1 MAGMKFEY
9 DESGSTFFY
18 FLTSF
23 LGLVLLPCTYYFW
36 PESAKEDERE
46 EEYCE
51 VFQRKTARLKKPERW
66 KGLRKNTQR
75 TLLLAG
81 WVLMALLVYKL
92 QQFDYEYANFDPY
105 DILGVGL
112 GSSKAEIKKA
122 YHKQSLIYHPD
133 KPTGDE
139 RKFMRL
145 NKAYLALT
153 DDDARRNF
161 ERYGHPDG
169 PGAMHFGIALPSW
182 IVEKEN
188 SLWVLGLY
196 GLVFMIALPTVVAIW
211 WYRSSKFSNDQV
223 LLDTTQLYYYFF
235 HKTPHMVF
243 RRALM
248 VLAASLE
255 FEKGHNPE
263 IVERPTDNIELPQLI
278 KQLPNLGEKNKE
290 RPLCFAYSIK
300 ARSLLHAHLS
310 RMRLPEITLDQDRLY
325 IVKCCPILIQE
336 MVTCVSQL
344 IMLAHAG
351 RISRLPSLDTIEAC
365 MKLSPHIVQALWD
378 CKNPMMQ
385 LPHVNDDTLRHFITK
400 RRPIKSV
407 EQLLTLSATEQ
418 HQMLRY
424 LTEEEVNEVMIVAK
438 RMPKIDM
445 DVNYEVVD
453 DDDSVVF
460 TAGAIV
466 TVTVN
471 LRRRAMGEV
480 YEQAI
485 LAAANAKAEGG
496 DMEADGT
503 STTTTKK
510 TVGWKPPQ
518 KKGAKSKTKTQA
530 QKKKQQQQQQQQAK
544 VEQANKKDEEP
555 EKSKTAKLAAP
566 ERVEAVAGEDKG
578 GEREQDTD
586 DDESPS
592 HSDESVAEEA
602 DTESHRDDKG
612 GAIDDDAEWERF
624 QKGLTKREKALEGK
638 SKMSHTVHC
647 PYFPDDKQEYWWTYV
662 CDRKKHMLITAPYQI
677 TSLVDHEEVQL
688 KFTAPQRPGIYTYQ
702 VCLRSDSYLG
712 LDQSVDIKLDVKE
725 AREIPTEHPQWEEFS
740 SEEEEDDEDNDAG
753 KDDGVESE
761 FTTDEE
767 VTDDSDGDNYSTTSS
782 FNLCVMMKMDSWWFR
797 SEVPLVCVC
806 LLLATTTTT
815 TTNATPIDWSSVL
828 GNVASTATDVLFNQ
842 ELILFDNYCTISR
855 RPFFKKWELYYRTS
869 VHCPGWTN
877 IIGSANND
885 RSPINSEK
893 KATQDFVEK
902 ALAKGLIT
910 QEQAH
915 PHPQLT

>member
-1 MAGMKFEY
+1 MTGMKFEY

-23 LGLVLLPCTYYFW
+23 LGLLLLPCTFYFW
-36 PESAKEDERE
+36 PADKIE
-46 EEYCE
+46 EQEKDRCE
-51 VFQRKTARLKKPERW
+51 VFQRKHARLKKPEKW
-66 KGLRKNTQR
+66 KGLRKTTQR
-75 TLLLAG
+75 LLIVGG
-81 WVLMALLVYKL
+81 WVLMACLVYKL

-105 DILGVGL
+105 DILGVGV
-112 GSSKAEIKKA
+112 GSSIAEIKKA
-122 YHKQSLIYHPD
+122 YRKQSLIYHPD

-223 LLDTTQLYYYFF
+223 LLDTTQLYYFFF

-243 RRALM
+243 KRALM

-263 IVERPTDNIELPQLI
+263 IVERPSDNIELPQLI

-290 RPLCFAYSIK
+290 RPLCFAYSMK

-310 RMRLPEITLDQDRLY
+310 RLRLPESTLDQDRLY

-336 MVTCVSQL
+336 MVSCVSQL

-378 CKNPMMQ
+378 TKNPLLQ
-385 LPHVNDDTLRHFITK
+385 LPNVTEDSLRHFVSK
-400 RRPIKSV
+400 RRPVKTI
-407 EQLLTLSATEQ
+407 EHLLSLSSTER
-418 HQMLRY
+418 HHILRS
-424 LTEEEVNEVMIVAK
+424 LTEEEFTDVLVVCRK
-438 RMPKIDM
+438 MPKVEMEI
-445 DVNYEVVD
+445 NYEVVD
-453 DDDSVVF
+453 DDDSGEF

-471 LRRRAMGEV
+471 LRRRTMGEV
-480 YEQAI
+480 YERNLQETEHKLDGEEKEEES
-485 LAAANAKAEGG
+485 LAVTAAKKSGWRKPQPKKGG
-496 DMEADGT
+496 K
-503 STTTTKK
+503 SKSK
-510 TVGWKPPQ
+510 SQPQ
-518 KKGAKSKTKTQA
+518 KKKHH
-530 QKKKQQQQQQQQAK
+530 QQSAS
-544 VEQANKKDEEP
+544 KKDEEHQ
-555 EKSKTAKLAAP
+555 EERKDKRSHQQP
-566 ERVEAVAGEDKG
+566 ERVEMVEEKG
-578 GEREQDTD
+578 DQDTD
-586 DDESPS
+586 EDDSPS

-602 DTESHRDDKG
+602 DTESHKEDKQ
-612 GAIDDDAEWERF
+612 ANNVDDDAEWERF

-638 SKMSHTVHC
+638 SKMSHTVHS
-647 PYFPDDKQEYWWTYV
+647 PYFPEDKQEYWWTYV

-677 TSLVDHEEVQL
+677 TNLVDHEEVQL
-688 KFTAPQRPGIYTYQ
+688 KFTAPQKPGIYTYQ

-712 LDQSVDIKLDVKE
+712 LDLSDDIKLDVKE
-725 AREIPTEHPQWEEFS
+725 AREIPTEHPQWQECS
-740 SEEEEDDEDNDAG
+740 SDEEEDDDNDMI
-753 KDDGVESE
+753 KDDGEDSE
-761 FTTDEE
+761 YTTDEE
-767 VTDDSDGDNYSTTSS
+767 VTDDSD
-782 FNLCVMMKMDSWWFR
+782 
-797 SEVPLVCVC
+797 E
-806 LLLATTTTT
+806 
-815 TTNATPIDWSSVL
+815 
-828 GNVASTATDVLFNQ
+828 
-842 ELILFDNYCTISR
+842 E
-855 RPFFKKWELYYRTS
+855 
-869 VHCPGWTN
+869 
-877 IIGSANND
+877 
-885 RSPINSEK
+885 
-893 KATQDFVEK
+893 
-902 ALAKGLIT
+902 
-910 QEQAH
+910 
-915 PHPQLT
+915 

>member
-23 LGLVLLPCTYYFW
+23 LGLVLLPCTFYFW
-36 PESAKEDERE
+36 PAVEGEEDQEKDR
-46 EEYCE
+46 CE
-51 VFQRKTARLKKPERW
+51 IFQRKHSRLKKPEKW
-66 KGLRKNTQR
+66 KGLRKTTQR
-75 TLLLAG
+75 LLILTG
-81 WVLMALLVYKL
+81 WVVMAFLVYKL

-105 DILGVGL
+105 DILGIGV
-112 GSSKAEIKKA
+112 GSSIAEIKKA
-122 YHKQSLIYHPD
+122 YRKQSLVYHPD

-153 DDDARRNF
+153 DDDARRNY

-243 RRALM
+243 KRALM

-290 RPLCFAYSIK
+290 RPLCFAYSMK

-310 RMRLPEITLDQDRLY
+310 RMKLPDATLDQDRLY

-378 CKNPMMQ
+378 SKNPLLQ
-385 LPHVNDDTLRHFITK
+385 LPHITEDSLRHFVSK
-400 RRPIKSV
+400 RRPVKTI
-407 EQLLTLSATEQ
+407 EQLLSLSSTER
-418 HQMLRY
+418 HHVLRS
-424 LTEEEVNEVMIVAK
+424 LSEEQFSEVMIACRK
-438 RMPKIDM
+438 MPKVEM
-445 DVNYEVVD
+445 NVNYEVVD
-453 DDDSVVF
+453 DDDSGVF

-471 LRRRAMGEV
+471 LRRRPLGEAF
-480 YEQAI
+480 EQSLQDTEHKPEGQDKDEETADAVP
-485 LAAANAKAEGG
+485 AA
-496 DMEADGT
+496 
-503 STTTTKK
+503 KK
-510 TVGWKPPQ
+510 SGWKKPQ
-518 KKGAKSKTKTQA
+518 PKKGGKSKSKA
-530 QKKKQQQQQQQQAK
+530 QPPKKKQQQSTGKKEELEDEKKEKSGLQQQQPEQ
-544 VEQANKKDEEP
+544 VEVVEE
-555 EKSKTAKLAAP
+555 KA
-566 ERVEAVAGEDKG
+566 D
-578 GEREQDTD
+578 QDTD
-586 DDESPS
+586 EDESAS

-602 DTESHRDDKG
+602 DTESHKEDKH
-612 GAIDDDAEWERF
+612 ANSVDDDAEWERF

-638 SKMSHTVHC
+638 SRMSHTVHC

-677 TSLVDHEEVQL
+677 TNLVDHEEVQL
-688 KFTAPQRPGIYTYQ
+688 KFTAPQKPGIYTYQ

-712 LDQSVDIKLDVKE
+712 LDQSQDIKLDVKE
-725 AREIPTEHPQWEEFS
+725 AREIPTEHPQWQECS
-740 SEEEEDDEDNDAG
+740 SDEEDDDENDVG
-753 KDDGVESE
+753 KDDGEDSE
-761 FTTDEE
+761 YTTDEE
-767 VTDDSDGDNYSTTSS
+767 VTDDSD
-782 FNLCVMMKMDSWWFR
+782 
-797 SEVPLVCVC
+797 E
-806 LLLATTTTT
+806 
-815 TTNATPIDWSSVL
+815 
-828 GNVASTATDVLFNQ
+828 
-842 ELILFDNYCTISR
+842 E
-855 RPFFKKWELYYRTS
+855 
-869 VHCPGWTN
+869 
-877 IIGSANND
+877 
-885 RSPINSEK
+885 
-893 KATQDFVEK
+893 
-902 ALAKGLIT
+902 
-910 QEQAH
+910 
-915 PHPQLT
+915 

>member
-23 LGLVLLPCTYYFW
+23 LGLALLPCTFYFW
-36 PESAKEDERE
+36 PAVEGE
-46 EEYCE
+46 EEQEKDRCE
-51 VFQRKTARLKKPERW
+51 VFQRKLSRLKKPEKW
-66 KGLRKNTQR
+66 KGLRKTTQR
-75 TLLLAG
+75 FLILAG
-81 WVLMALLVYKL
+81 WALMAILVYKL

-105 DILGVGL
+105 DILGVGV
-112 GSSKAEIKKA
+112 GTSIAEIKKA
-122 YHKQSLIYHPD
+122 YRKQSLIYHPD

-153 DDDARRNF
+153 DDDARRNY

-243 RRALM
+243 KRALM

-290 RPLCFAYSIK
+290 RPLCFAYSMK

-310 RMRLPEITLDQDRLY
+310 RMKLPDLTLDQDRLY

-378 CKNPMMQ
+378 SKNPLLQ
-385 LPHVNDDTLRHFITK
+385 LPHVTEDSLRHFVSK
-400 RRPIKSV
+400 RRPVKTID
-407 EQLLTLSATEQ
+407 QLLTLSSTER
-418 HQMLRY
+418 HHVLRS
-424 LTEEEVNEVMIVAK
+424 LSEEEFSDVMLVCRK
-438 RMPKIDM
+438 MPKVEM
-445 DVNYEVVD
+445 NVNYEVVD
-453 DDDSVVF
+453 DDDSGVF

-471 LRRRAMGEV
+471 LRRRALGEV
-480 YEQAI
+480 FEQTLHDTEHKPEGQEKDEEA
-485 LAAANAKAEGG
+485 LAAAAAAKK
-496 DMEADGT
+496 
-503 STTTTKK
+503 S
-510 TVGWKPPQ
+510 GWKKPQ
-518 KKGAKSKTKTQA
+518 PKKGGKSKSKSQP
-530 QKKKQQQQQQQQAK
+530 QKKKQHQQST
-544 VEQANKKDEEP
+544 NKKEDEHLE
-555 EKSKTAKLAAP
+555 EKKERSKKVKIAGSQP
-566 ERVEAVAGEDKG
+566 ERVEVVDEKAD
-578 GEREQDTD
+578 QDTD
-586 DDESPS
+586 EDESAS

-602 DTESHRDDKG
+602 DTESHREDKH
-612 GAIDDDAEWERF
+612 ANSVDDDAEWEKF

-638 SKMSHTVHC
+638 SRMSHAVHC

-677 TSLVDHEEVQL
+677 TNLVDHEEVQL
-688 KFTAPQRPGIYTYQ
+688 KFTAPQKPGIYTYQ

-712 LDQSVDIKLDVKE
+712 LDQSQDIKLDVKE
-725 AREIPTEHPQWEEFS
+725 AREIPTEHPQWQECS
-740 SEEEEDDEDNDAG
+740 SDEEDDDENDVG
-753 KDDGVESE
+753 KDDGEDSE
-761 FTTDEE
+761 YTTDEE
-767 VTDDSDGDNYSTTSS
+767 VTDESD
-782 FNLCVMMKMDSWWFR
+782 
-797 SEVPLVCVC
+797 E
-806 LLLATTTTT
+806 
-815 TTNATPIDWSSVL
+815 
-828 GNVASTATDVLFNQ
+828 
-842 ELILFDNYCTISR
+842 E
-855 RPFFKKWELYYRTS
+855 
-869 VHCPGWTN
+869 
-877 IIGSANND
+877 
-885 RSPINSEK
+885 
-893 KATQDFVEK
+893 
-902 ALAKGLIT
+902 
-910 QEQAH
+910 
-915 PHPQLT
+915 